1 MQKIPQSPKPSSTPL
16 LHLKGRWWLVYTALV
31 SLMLFCSATSYSQ
44 AVIRRQVIANA
55 GGTSTS
61 AQTTIRGTVSQT
73 AIGRIAPSNTQHNA
87 GFWYGVQSWF
97 SNNNFAALIVI
108 PKVTGSI
115 GNTVSVPLILQQSKN
130 LLQTS
135 ARNFEAVVRFNA
147 TMLEPSQTQGY
158 RRTGDIGELTVTGA
172 TQDSAGVLAT
182 MNFTAKLGNAETTA
196 MEIVSFRWLETSRVN
211 INTVHGE
218 VALDGYCRN
227 GDTVRLIKRGITAG
241 IIKTYPNPARE
252 FITLSCLLSEHG
264 ETEITLVDVTG
275 KLQLPLTTINAVTGE
290 YTLTLELP
298 ETLANGAYFLN
309 VRTPSE
315 LFSTKCVVNR

>member
-1 MQKIPQSPKPSSTPL
+1 M
-16 LHLKGRWWLVYTALV
+16 G
-31 SLMLFCSATSYSQ
+31 
-44 AVIRRQVIANA
+44 NA
-55 GGTSTS
+55 GGRSTS
-61 AQTTIRGTVSQT
+61 AQTTVHGTVSQT
-73 AIGRIAPSNTQHNA
+73 AIGRISSTAMNHNV

-108 PKVTGSI
+108 PRVTGSI
-115 GNTVSVPLILQQSKN
+115 GNTVSVPLVLQQSKN

-135 ARNFEAVVRFNA
+135 ARKFEAVVRFNA

-182 MNFTAKLGNAETTA
+182 MNFTAKLGNAETTT
-196 MEIVSFRWLETSRVN
+196 MEIISFKWLETSRVN

-264 ETEITLVDVTG
+264 ETQITLVDVNG
-275 KLQLPLTTINAVTGE
+275 KLELPLRIINAVTGE

-315 LFSTKCVVNR
+315 LFSSKCVVNR